1 MIKENLNENLS
12 LLKELF
18 KNAMDYTARELKVGS
33 GSAALLS
40 LDGLINKQQT
50 SISIINPILSAPVI
64 ELTGNE
70 QMEFLSER
78 VLATVD
84 KVKIYKISDITEKLF
99 LGFSVLLLD
108 GCGYALAFGVQ
119 GFEKRSVSE
128 PENEIMQQGS
138 KEGFVEAFL
147 INLSMIRRRM
157 RNTEL
162 KFEMLTVGSESKTPL
177 VLCYLENKV
186 SKKLLSEIK
195 KRIESKELK
204 TVFAAGYLSGF
215 LKQSSM
221 FGNIGLTERPDTL
234 CGKIAE
240 GRVGIIIDGTPNAII
255 IPHLFIENFQTLDDY
270 ANRPMYA
277 TFTRWIRYIAFFIA
291 VFLPGL
297 YVAIVVHRPELIPDV
312 LLYKIASEEAST
324 PFSVMWE
331 LLLVNLLYEIMREA
345 GLRAPKSLGQAVSI
359 VGALVIGDTAVQSG
373 LIGATSLMVIASAAI
388 SGYAIQKMYEQL
400 SLIRLLLIFI
410 GGFFGVWGIVLIT
423 VLLIYN
429 ICSEENF
436 GIPVTSPIAP
446 FSFRRMGDILVRLPW
461 RILNKEN
468 VNIRNMPGSEEEIK
482 YDK

>member
-177 VLCYLENKV
+177 VL
-186 SKKLLSEIK
+186 
-195 KRIESKELK
+195 
-204 TVFAAGYLSGF
+204 
-215 LKQSSM
+215 
-221 FGNIGLTERPDTL
+221 
-234 CGKIAE
+234 
-240 GRVGIIIDGTPNAII
+240 
-255 IPHLFIENFQTLDDY
+255 
-270 ANRPMYA
+270 
-277 TFTRWIRYIAFFIA
+277 
-291 VFLPGL
+291 
-297 YVAIVVHRPELIPDV
+297 
-312 LLYKIASEEAST
+312 
-324 PFSVMWE
+324 
-331 LLLVNLLYEIMREA
+331 
-345 GLRAPKSLGQAVSI
+345 
-359 VGALVIGDTAVQSG
+359 
-373 LIGATSLMVIASAAI
+373 
-388 SGYAIQKMYEQL
+388 
-400 SLIRLLLIFI
+400 
-410 GGFFGVWGIVLIT
+410 
-423 VLLIYN
+423 
-429 ICSEENF
+429 
-436 GIPVTSPIAP
+436 
-446 FSFRRMGDILVRLPW
+446 
-461 RILNKEN
+461 
-468 VNIRNMPGSEEEIK
+468 
-482 YDK
+482 